1 MKYDGLTV
9 RSSCLFWVAM
19 ESSTVESFS
28 SCQSSGATSW
38 GISMK
43 PIQKIT
49 LREIY
54 LKRSSFHCWE
64 VQNINASHKNHFDPL
79 WPISFLSFKHQK
91 FGSTEGKRG
100 KKKKQPNPGVH
111 TVAGKTIKRIIWQPC
126 EFLCPGI
133 NQSPRLVLQEH
144 LMQLPKK
151 NQDSQCSGCC
161 GNMHLWT
168 KLQGSVLP
176 YRPLSPCLYLNPL
189 FKPLGRTGS
198 ASWGCIITFSTACTL
213 LFFCTLQH
221 KLPS

>member
-1 MKYDGLTV
+1 MP
-9 RSSCLFWVAM
+9 
-19 ESSTVESFS
+19 
-28 SCQSSGATSW
+28 AT
-38 GISMK
+38 
-43 PIQKIT
+43 KIT
-49 LREIY
+49 LT
-54 LKRSSFHCWE
+54 HC
-64 VQNINASHKNHFDPL
+64 DPL
-79 WPISFLSFKHQK
+79 AFFLSNIKSLEVLK
-91 FGSTEGKRG
+91 EKGE

-111 TVAGKTIKRIIWQPC
+111 TVAGKTIKCIIWQPC

>member
-100 KKKKQPNPGVH
+100 KKKQQPNPGVH
-111 TVAGKTIKRIIWQPC
+111 TVAGKTIKCIIWQPC

-151 NQDSQCSGCC
+151 TRIANVQDAVVTCTFGQNSRVQFSHTG
-161 GNMHLWT
+161 HL
-168 KLQGSVLP
+168 VH
-176 YRPLSPCLYLNPL
+176 
-189 FKPLGRTGS
+189 
-198 ASWGCIITFSTACTL
+198 ASIWI
-213 LFFCTLQH
+213 
-221 KLPS
+221 PSSSL